1 MHIYLFVYNIIEE
14 EGARNLKGGKRV
26 MGELEKER
34 GLREMM
40 ELYFN
45 LKRNI

>member
-26 MGELEKER
+26 MGELEKGKKTE
-34 GLREMM
+34 GNDGII
-40 ELYFN
+40 F
-45 LKRNI
+45 